1 MKPQR
6 WRERL
11 LESTRGQ
18 ILAMLRVEARTVNEL
33 AAALKLT
40 DNAVRAHLISLERD
54 GLIQRQGSRRG
65 TRKPHA
71 SYGLT
76 ADAEQIFP
84 KAYGLLLS
92 HLMLSI
98 SKRLSS
104 RELRASM
111 REVGRSLAKEHRP
124 ELTKKSRTLRLT
136 AALDLLKK
144 LGGAVA
150 LHKTDGKTLIRGKS
164 CPLAAITAHYPD
176 ACLIVEALLTEMMG
190 VPVKEHCTHGE
201 PPRCCF
207 EVQLNA
213 SRH

>member
-6 WRERL
+6 WRERML
-11 LESTRGQ
+11 DSTRGQ
-18 ILAMLRVEARTVNEL
+18 ILALLRVESCTVNEL

-54 GLIQRQGSRRG
+54 GLIQREGSRPG
-65 TRKPHA
+65 LRKPHA

-84 KAYGLLLS
+84 KAYGLLLN
-92 HLMLSI
+92 HLMSSI

-111 REVGRSLAKEHRP
+111 REVGRSLANEHGDQ
-124 ELTKKSRTLRLT
+124 LTKKSRNVRLT

-144 LGGAVA
+144 FGGAVS

-176 ACLIVEALLTEMMG
+176 ACLIVETLLTQMMG

-207 EVQLNA
+207 EVQLSA

>member
-18 ILAMLRVEARTVNEL
+18 ILALLRVEARTVNEL

-84 KAYGLLLS
+84 KAYGLLLN
-92 HLMLSI
+92 HLMSSI

-104 RELRASM
+104 RDLRASM
-111 REVGRSLAKEHRP
+111 REVGRSLAKEHGD
-124 ELTKKSRTLRLT
+124 ELTKKSRNERLT
-136 AALDLLKK
+136 AALELLKK

-150 LHKTDGKTLIRGKS
+150 LHHETDGKTLIRGKS
-164 CPLAAITAHYPD
+164 CPLAAITAHYPN
-176 ACLIVEALLTEMMG
+176 ACLIVEALLTEIIG
-190 VPVKEHCTHGE
+190 VPVKEHCTHGQS
-201 PPRCCF
+201 PSCCF
-207 EVQLNA
+207 EVN
-213 SRH
+213 